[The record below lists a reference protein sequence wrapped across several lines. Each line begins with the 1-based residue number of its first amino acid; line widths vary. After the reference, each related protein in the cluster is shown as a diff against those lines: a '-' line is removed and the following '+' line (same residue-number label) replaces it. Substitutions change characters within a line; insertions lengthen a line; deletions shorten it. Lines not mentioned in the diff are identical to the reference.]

1 MSGTGWVTNLG
12 EQALYSTSNAL
23 VLVFFFKLVTYL
35 VILIWWIVVSGQE
48 VGLKK
53 PTQAIF
59 MMMRM
64 LLPFDFILSY
74 MLHLCSIFPHHPV

>member
-1 MSGTGWVTNLG
+1 MSGTGWLINLG
-12 EQALYSTSNAL
+12 EQALCCTSDAL
-23 VLVFFFKLVTYL
+23 VLIFFFKLVTYL
-35 VILIWWIVVSGQE
+35 VILIWWIVVNGQE

-64 LLPFDFILSY
+64 LLPFDLILSY
-74 MLHLCSIFPHHPV
+74 MLHLCSIFPYHSV